1 MKTFLHFVALLVGA
15 VLAIVIGVIVGDYG
29 AWYFSWVVGT
39 IMIVLVAAAG
49 GVLLDT
55 QENEG
60 AVQRGQSGI

>member
-1 MKTFLHFVALLVGA
+1 MKTFLHFVALLAGA

>member
-1 MKTFLHFVALLVGA
+1 MKTFLHFVLLMIVMI
-15 VLAIVIGVIVGDYG
+15 VAIVIGVIVGDYG

-55 QENEG
+55 QEERS
-60 AVQRGQSGI
+60 VRR

>member
-1 MKTFLHFVALLVGA
+1 MKTFVHFA
-15 VLAIVIGVIVGDYG
+15 VLLFAAVVAIVIGVVVGDYG

-39 IMIVLVAAAG
+39 IMIVLFAAAG

-60 AVQRGQSGI
+60 SAAGR

>member
-1 MKTFLHFVALLVGA
+1 MKTFLHFVALLAGA

-55 QENEG
+55 QETAG
-60 AVQRGQSGI
+60 AAEKG

>member
-1 MKTFLHFVALLVGA
+1 MKTLLQFGLFMAATVI
-15 VLAIVIGVIVGDYG
+15 AIVIGVIIGDYG

-55 QENEG
+55 QESEK
-60 AVQRGQSGI
+60 AAD

>member
-1 MKTFLHFVALLVGA
+1 MKTFLHFVASLVGA